1 MLMLFVHALWYYEG
15 QVSAPHPSL
24 VPGFM
29 PDENAIGPGQSTY
42 QIAGNKRQTVYV
54 INIGI
59 SGLYERNFKTF
70 LCAREV
76 IISKTKMQ
84 LLFYSFDQFIKYFGV
99 YLVVD
104 EK

>member
-1 MLMLFVHALWYYEG
+1 MLFVHALWYYEG

-42 QIAGNKRQTVYV
+42 QI
-54 INIGI
+54 
-59 SGLYERNFKTF
+59 
-70 LCAREV
+70 
-76 IISKTKMQ
+76 

>member
-1 MLMLFVHALWYYEG
+1 MLFVHALWYYEG

-42 QIAGNKRQTVYV
+42 QI
-54 INIGI
+54 
-59 SGLYERNFKTF
+59 
-70 LCAREV
+70 
-76 IISKTKMQ
+76 
-84 LLFYSFDQFIKYFGV
+84 LFYSFDQFIKYFGV